1 MERRATLAICVRLLG
16 DKLQSE
22 ARARNLWRAGSRKTP
37 GFWVLHAP
45 QHINLCQL
53 QAVDRL
59 GNTVILAAVDEERA
73 TPQHAPESLEWLGWV
88 PLDEHVTLHTDP
100 GGHAG
105 MVGGT
110 PAAGQTEETHRERG
124 ARLHARVAPAP
135 TKPVELGLYMYALGS
150 QYDPVYVPTEQMR
163 SKNQQFRANRYQIAT
178 YATNEPRVLILYPLG
193 FLVSEYARAAPVG
206 VREGTA
212 QMVTPHVF
220 IVVAMDRNACTPCKC
235 HSQFAL

>member
-1 MERRATLAICVRLLG
+1 MVFVYSYDFLANSVPHQSMGNPFWSISFLG
-16 DKLQSE
+16 MIRFSFQ
-22 ARARNLWRAGSRKTP
+22 KT
-37 GFWVLHAP
+37 VHAP

-73 TPQHAPESLEWLGWV
+73 TTQHAPESLEWLGWV

-124 ARLHARVAPAP
+124 ARLHARVAPAS
-135 TKPVELGLYMYALGS
+135 TKLRDTG
-150 QYDPVYVPTEQMR
+150 R
-163 SKNQQFRANRYQIAT
+163 CNR
-178 YATNEPRVLILYPLG
+178 P
-193 FLVSEYARAAPVG
+193 
-206 VREGTA
+206 
-212 QMVTPHVF
+212 M
-220 IVVAMDRNACTPCKC
+220 
-235 HSQFAL
+235 